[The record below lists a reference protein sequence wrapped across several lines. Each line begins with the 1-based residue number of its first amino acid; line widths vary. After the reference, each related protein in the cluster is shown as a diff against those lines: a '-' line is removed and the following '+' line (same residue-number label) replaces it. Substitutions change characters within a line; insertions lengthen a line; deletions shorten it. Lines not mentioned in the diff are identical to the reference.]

1 LAFLVYLPLLLFFA
15 LLVRL
20 PLLLFALMFGLAFA
34 LLSLLATLRVF
45 LLLLLLLLLRTTLLL
60 LLGVRVLWRRIR
72 AQRSTV
78 ERRHGNGCHQSI
90 HTSSIH
96 MFLPQRTHEARTS
109 ETRLRCDSWRLRCSD
124 GFVWKIGRDLA
135 MQ

>member
-1 LAFLVYLPLLLFFA
+1 
-15 LLVRL
+15 
-20 PLLLFALMFGLAFA
+20 
-34 LLSLLATLRVF
+34 
-45 LLLLLLLLLRTTLLL
+45 LLLLLLLLLRATLLL
-60 LLGVRVLWRRIR
+60 LLGVRLLWRRIR

-78 ERRHGNGCHQSI
+78 ERRHGNGRHQSI

-96 MFLPQRTHEARTS
+96 MFLPQRAHEARTS